1 MRRYNRRQVLRA
13 ALLAPASRLLAA
25 DLAVHVEPVS
35 PHTFRLTIGGTATDD
50 GTLVNQSWGTPIALK
65 SPQTVKA
72 GGVVIKATDPLAFAI
87 ESENGEAI
95 QQIKVDAES
104 GAMSFPTGSAP
115 LLGLGEGG
123 PQFDRRGNEVTGRS
137 GQGGYRL
144 RNFGGRVPINWLIG
158 TNGWAM
164 FVHAPYGSWDFTGA
178 ESKFLPQSRETAF
191 PLNVFF
197 VASKDPVVIMGEY
210 SRLTGLPEMP
220 ALWTLGYQ
228 QSHRT
233 LASREEILKEAK
245 TFREKKLPCD
255 TMIYLGT
262 GFCPSG
268 WNTNNTEFT
277 FNQKVM
283 PDPKV
288 MFDQLHQ
295 DHFKVVL
302 HVAYPT
308 GREDGGQ
315 VIREMTGNMK
325 DACDE
330 KALGLK
336 PEQRTSCYWDM
347 HRPVLNMGVDG
358 WWPDEGDALNAPSRL
373 VRNRMYWDAMLIDR
387 PNERPFALNRNGQAG
402 MQRYAAF
409 LWSGDVN
416 SEWATLRNHIPV
428 AVNTGLTG
436 IPYWGTDIGG
446 FIPTPEFT
454 GELYVRWFQFGAFCP
469 LFRSHG
475 RTWKLRLPWGWN
487 TGDPGPVETNLKP
500 DPSLLHDARVE
511 PICKQYLD
519 LRYRLMPYLYSVVR
533 EGTQNGLPVM
543 RALWLHHPDDPAA
556 VSRGDEYLWGRDIL
570 VAPVV
575 QQGATSRKLYL
586 PRATWYD
593 WWTGESRQGGREI
606 TREVDL
612 ATTPLYVRAG
622 AIIPT
627 GPVKQYTEEKVEGPL
642 TVVVYPGA
650 DGSFLHYEDAGN
662 GFAYKKGEWMGIE
675 MAWADSRKTLTLR
688 LAQGSKVLGRRELQ
702 VKVGKT
708 AKQATFEGRTV
719 QVRF

>member
-1 MRRYNRRQVLRA
+1 VQDA
-13 ALLAPASRLLAA
+13 
-25 DLAVHVEPVS
+25 
-35 PHTFRLTIGGTATDD
+35 
-50 GTLVNQSWGTPIALK
+50 WGTPIAVK
-65 SPQTVKA
+65 APQTVKS
-72 GGVVIKATDPLAFAI
+72 GGVVIKASGPMSFAI
-87 ESENGEAI
+87 ETEKGVAV
-95 QQIKVDAES
+95 QQIKIDPDS
-104 GAMSFPTGSAP
+104 GVMSFPTGSAP

-123 PQFDRRGNEVTGRS
+123 PQFDRRGNTITGRS
-137 GQGGYRL
+137 GQGGYQL

-178 ESKFLPQSRETAF
+178 ESKWLPQSKETAF
-191 PLNVFF
+191 PLDLFF
-197 VASKDPVVIMGEY
+197 VTSKDPVVLMGEY
-210 SRLTGLPEMP
+210 ARLTGHPEMP

-233 LASREEILKEAK
+233 LTSREEILQEAK

-277 FNQKVM
+277 FNQRVM

-315 VIREMTGNMK
+315 VIHEMTGSMK
-325 DACDE
+325 DACDA
-330 KALGLK
+330 KARGVK

-347 HRPVLNMGVDG
+347 HRPVLNLGVDG
-358 WWPDEGDALNAPSRL
+358 WWPDEGDGLNAPSRL
-373 VRNRMYWDAMLIDR
+373 VRNRMYWDALLMDR
-387 PNERPFALNRNGQAG
+387 PNERPYALNRNGQAG

-416 SEWATLRNHIPV
+416 SEWATLRNHIPI
-428 AVNTGLTG
+428 AVNTALTG

-446 FIPTPEFT
+446 FIPTREFT
-454 GELYVRWFQFGAFCP
+454 GELYVRWFQFGAFNP

-487 TGDPGPVETNLKP
+487 TGDPGPVETNLTP
-500 DPSLLHDARVE
+500 DPSLLHDARIE
-511 PICKQYLD
+511 PICKQYLE

-533 EGTQNGLPVM
+533 EGTQNGLPII
-543 RALWLHHPDDPAA
+543 RALWLHHSDDPAA
-556 VSRGDEYLWGRDIL
+556 VARGDEYLWGRDLL

-575 QQGATSRKLYL
+575 EQGATARKLYL
-586 PRATWYD
+586 PRGTWYD
-593 WWTGESRQGGREI
+593 WWTGATQQGGREI

-612 ATTPLYVRAG
+612 ATTPIYVRAG

-627 GPVKQYTEEKVEGPL
+627 GPVKQYTDEKVDAPL
-642 TVVVYPGA
+642 TVTIYPGA
-650 DGSFLHYEDAGN
+650 DGSFLHYEDSGN
-662 GFAYKKGEWMGIE
+662 GFAYKKGEWMG
-675 MAWADSRKTLTLR
+675 MAMSWSDAQKTLTVR
-688 LAQGSKVLGRRELQ
+688 LAQGSKVLGKRELE
-702 VKVGKT
+702 VKMGQTTKH
-708 AKQATFEGRTV
+708 ATFEGRTL
-719 QVRF
+719 QVRL